1 MDEKNLMDTSVEP
14 IPIKQVTIEETT
26 PYRLSWKQTFAAL
39 KHRNY
44 SLWFKGQTISLLGT
58 WMQVTAQGFLV
69 YELTHSAAYL
79 GYVGFAAGLPSWLF
93 MMYGG
98 VIADRMPRRKILVI
112 TQTTM
117 MIFAFILAA
126 LAFTHYVQPWHIVVL
141 AFFLGTANAFDAP
154 ARQAFTL
161 ELVNREDL
169 TNAIALNSTMFN
181 TATAIGPTVAGI
193 TYTLFGPAWCFF
205 INGLSFI
212 GVIIAL
218 LMMRIKFTPHPVN
231 GRSKLADLKEG
242 LRYAVHH
249 KMIRTL
255 IMLVAATSLF
265 GMSFTTLLPAWAVK
279 ILGGNATTNGL
290 LQSARGVGALTAAL
304 FIASLGRFKF
314 KGRLLTYGNFAFP
327 VLMLVFALVHWLP
340 FSLIVLVGVGGALI
354 LQLNLANALVQTL
367 VDEKLRG
374 RVMGI
379 YTLGFMGSMPLGAL
393 FMGTIAQTFG
403 APEAVMIG
411 SIICMLVAISIWL
424 FVPKLR
430 TQG

>member
-1 MDEKNLMDTSVEP
+1 MNDKIYSDSSAETIPLKQTP
-14 IPIKQVTIEETT
+14 IQETT

-44 SLWFKGQTISLLGT
+44 RLWFRGQMISLFGT
-58 WMQVTAQGFLV
+58 WMQITALGFLV

-79 GYVGFAAGLPSWLF
+79 GYVGFAAGLPTWLF
-93 MMYGG
+93 MLFGG
-98 VIADRMPRRKILVI
+98 VIADRMPRRNVLII

-126 LAFTHYVQPWHIVVL
+126 LTFIHYVQAWHIVML
-141 AFFLGTANAFDAP
+141 AFCLGVANAFDAP

-193 TYTLFGPAWCFF
+193 TYSLFGPAWCFF
-205 INGLSFI
+205 INGVSFI

-218 LMMRIKFTPHPVN
+218 LMMKINFKPQPSN
-231 GRSKLADLKEG
+231 GSSKLADLKEG
-242 LRYAVHH
+242 VVYVSRH
-249 KMIRTL
+249 KTIRTL
-255 IMLVAATSLF
+255 IVLVASTSLF

-290 LQSARGVGALTAAL
+290 LQSARGVGALSAAL
-304 FIASLGRFKF
+304 FIASLGKFKF
-314 KGRLLTYGNFAFP
+314 KGKLLTYGNFAFP
-327 VLMLVFALVHWLP
+327 VLMLIFALVHWLP
-340 FSLIVLVGVGGALI
+340 FSLIVLIGSGGALI

-367 VDEKLRG
+367 VDENLRG
-374 RVMGI
+374 RVMGV
-379 YTLGFMGSMPLGAL
+379 YTLGFMGAMPLGAI
-393 FMGTIAQTFG
+393 FMGTIAQHFG
-403 APEAVMIG
+403 APEAVIIG
-411 SIICMLVAISIWL
+411 SIICMMVACSIWL

-430 TQG
+430 TLG